1 MKTSRGNHRAR
12 APHQPY
18 RSALLAGHP
27 LSGYGPAR
35 PPRLPGRTAGTAGTG
50 HRAPPR
56 AGETRR
62 YLAVGLDCYLC
73 LVTAGLLARPHVGTA
88 PLSGDV
94 ALLLGP
100 VLALSFLNQVVL
112 TALVGAGA
120 GKLIMG
126 IRVVSLP
133 DGGRPGPGQ
142 LVRRWLHGL
151 CWLPLQPWYGLR
163 ARLARTD
170 DGHGAA
176 PRGCEEGDPYA
187 EPYAD
192 PAGVRQVRRSD
203 LAAHRRA
210 AAGRAA

>member
-1 MKTSRGNHRAR
+1 M
-12 APHQPY
+12 
-18 RSALLAGHP
+18 
-27 LSGYGPAR
+27 
-35 PPRLPGRTAGTAGTG
+35 
-50 HRAPPR
+50 
-56 AGETRR
+56 RR

-73 LVTAGLLARPHVGTA
+73 LVTAGLLVRPHVDSPSRPGA
-88 PLSGDV
+88 V
-94 ALLLGP
+94 VLLLGP
-100 VLALSFLNQVVL
+100 VLVLSFLNQVVL
-112 TALVGAGA
+112 TALVGGGA

-133 DGGRPGPGQ
+133 DAGRPAPGQ

-163 ARLARTD
+163 AHLARP
-170 DGHGAA
+170 DGVAGPA

-192 PAGVRQVRRSD
+192 PAGLRQVRRSD

-210 AAGRAA
+210 AARRAL

>member
-1 MKTSRGNHRAR
+1 M
-12 APHQPY
+12 
-18 RSALLAGHP
+18 
-27 LSGYGPAR
+27 
-35 PPRLPGRTAGTAGTG
+35 
-50 HRAPPR
+50 
-56 AGETRR
+56 RR

-73 LVTAGLLARPHVGTA
+73 LVTAGLLARPHVDST

-100 VLALSFLNQVVL
+100 VLVISFLNQVVL
-112 TALVGAGA
+112 TALVGGGA

-163 ARLARTD
+163 AHLARKD
-170 DGHGAA
+170 DGPGPA

-210 AAGRAA
+210 AAGRTA

>member
-1 MKTSRGNHRAR
+1 MKTSPGHHGGHGPGR
-12 APHQPY
+12 QPY
-18 RSALLAGHP
+18 GLASPAGTTLLGHGQP
-27 LSGYGPAR
+27 R
-35 PPRLPGRTAGTAGTG
+35 PPHIPGRTGRSGYRT
-50 HRAPPR
+50 PPR

-73 LVTAGLLARPHVGTA
+73 LVTAGLLARPHVDSA
-88 PLSGDV
+88 PLPGDV
-94 ALLLGP
+94 VLLLGP
-100 VLALSFLNQVVL
+100 VLVISFLNQVVL

-133 DGGRPGPGQ
+133 DGGRPGPGR

-163 ARLARTD
+163 AHLARGD
-170 DGHGAA
+170 DSPGPA